1 MGGSIVWAGEL
12 GHNWQK
18 LFFLRSSGETQS
30 ALGCHCCSG
39 GTGCCRCCCCR
50 CQIIF
55 LLQTLLVFFFL
66 LLAKEPNSGGNF
78 FSPLRFLSLAH
89 PSHVAVRVLD
99 GWLLRNA
106 SCTPAGFQLSFSFL
120 LSPTLFFLCAHPSS
134 SSRWDEFG
142 QTRRGSESTAAPR
155 RGPRVSFTE
164 NFKQQPR
171 NVRELKQRV
180 FRHGL
185 GRYTRP
191 SAFSNSTP
199 SFECNNSLFYE
210 DRASALMASCHR
222 GIRGSAGKCG
232 GIIAE
237 ERRDP
242 ALGFDSGQLR

>member
-12 GHNWQK
+12 GHNWQR
-18 LFFLRSSGETQS
+18 LFFLRSSGETES

-39 GTGCCRCCCCR
+39 GTGCCRCCRCR
-50 CQIIF
+50 CQNIF
-55 LLQTLLVFFFL
+55 LLQTLLGFFCSSSSCEGTELWWKF
-66 LLAKEPNSGGNF
+66 P
-78 FSPLRFLSLAH
+78 PLRFLSLAH
-89 PSHVAVRVLD
+89 PSRVAVRVLD

-120 LSPTLFFLCAHPSS
+120 LSPTLFLCAPPSS

-199 SFECNNSLFYE
+199 SFECNNSLFYG

>member
-1 MGGSIVWAGEL
+1 MCGLESSVTTGRGFFSSGAEEKRGAHWAVTAVAEEQAAAVVAAAAARL
-12 GHNWQK
+12 FFSFRPSWFFSSS
-18 LFFLRSSGETQS
+18 FFLR
-30 ALGCHCCSG
+30 
-39 GTGCCRCCCCR
+39 RN
-50 CQIIF
+50 
-55 LLQTLLVFFFL
+55 QTL
-66 LLAKEPNSGGNF
+66 GGNF
-78 FSPLRFLSLAH
+78 PPPLLSLAH

-232 GIIAE
+232 
-237 ERRDP
+237 
-242 ALGFDSGQLR
+242 ALLWRSGETQRSASTRGQLR

>member
-1 MGGSIVWAGEL
+1 MWAGEL
-12 GHNWQK
+12 GHNWQR
-18 LFFLRSSGETQS
+18 LFFLRSSGETES

-55 LLQTLLVFFFL
+55 LLQTFLGFFFL
-66 LLAKEPNSGGNF
+66 F
-78 FSPLRFLSLAH
+78 LRRTQTLVEIFPPPLSLSGSSLSCRGAR
-89 PSHVAVRVLD
+89 P
-99 GWLLRNA
+99 GWLAVEERFVHPCGISTLV
-106 SCTPAGFQLSFSFL
+106 FL
-120 LSPTLFFLCAHPSS
+120 PSLPHSFFLCAHPSS